1 MTRPAVLVI
10 DDQYAADEGLRLSFL
25 ENAGLCEVDSGT
37 AYLEPPLADAVF
49 CSGQRRENG
58 CISNDYQVIRQAVAT
73 ASPGGDNWTLVFLDV
88 RFDSDLPASHSGDDR
103 FGVDVRKRL
112 ATDFPGLPVI
122 MLSTKKQKELDDH
135 DTPYLAKLG
144 LSPQLIATFL
154 LRYGRLTGEQR
165 RALLQLPAQIV
176 MQSESSFAL
185 FRKAF
190 AAAVGEAPVLILGET
205 GTGKEVL
212 ARYIH
217 QRSRRASAPFVAK
230 NMAAIAEGLAE
241 SEVFGHEKGAFTG
254 AERKVSGLFA
264 QADGGTLFLDELG
277 DMPLSLQ
284 SKLLRTLQDGEVWP
298 VGATKPFKV
307 DVRIIAATSRDLTAM
322 QRDDSF
328 RKDLFSRINAEILSL
343 PPLRE
348 RPEDI
353 TALVD
358 FYLQKFM
365 NDAGKLGISLAAE
378 GLDLL
383 HQHPFPG
390 NVRELGNIIQRLVR
404 YKSNNSII
412 FAADVREALSAPK
425 QTPPTPIPVADK
437 ELPAFTASQ
446 DQNLEQLF
454 SVLASWPVAE
464 NDPLLQGGKPR
475 LQQLVQNLLQKMAG
489 ACLVRCC
496 DPRNGRLN
504 RQAAMQLLTGDN
516 SLTGKGPARV
526 INEILGRK
534 ADTAINDEDLEQLLN
549 AGFTKKEGE

>member
-1 MTRPAVLVI
+1 MSRPVVLII
-10 DDQYAADEGLRLSFL
+10 DDQYADDEGLRLSFL
-25 ENAGLCEVDSGT
+25 ENAGFVEAAVGSG
-37 AYLEPPLADAVF
+37 ALEGPLADAVF
-49 CSGQRRENG
+49 CSGQRRENNLA
-58 CISNDYQVIRQAVAT
+58 SNDYQVIKAAVEAG
-73 ASPGGDNWTLVFLDV
+73 PPDGGDWALVFLDV
-88 RFDSDLPASHSGDDR
+88 RFDSDHPGSQGDDR
-103 FGVDVRKRL
+103 FGEEARKWL
-112 ATDFPGLPVI
+112 AADFPNLPVV
-122 MLSTKKQKELDDH
+122 MLSTKKQQELHDH
-135 DTPYLAKLG
+135 GTPYLAKLG
-144 LSPQLIATFL
+144 LTPQLIATFL

-176 MQSESSFAL
+176 MQAESSFAI
-185 FRKAF
+185 FREAF
-190 AAAVGEAPVLILGET
+190 AIAAGEAPVLILGET
-205 GTGKEVL
+205 GTGKEVV

-217 QRSRRASAPFVAK
+217 QSSRRAGAPFVAK

-254 AERKVSGLFA
+254 ADRKSAGLFA
-264 QADGGTLFLDELG
+264 QADGGTLFLDEIG

-284 SKLLRTLQDGEVWP
+284 SKLLRALQDGEVWP

-307 DVRIIAATSRDLTAM
+307 DVRIIAATSRDLAAM

-328 RKDLFSRINAEILSL
+328 REDLFSRINAEILSL

-365 NDAGKLGISLAAE
+365 NDAGKLGISLATE
-378 GLDLL
+378 GLKNL
-383 HQHPFPG
+383 HRYPFPG

-404 YKSNNSII
+404 HKSNNSII
-412 FAADVREALSAPK
+412 FAADVREALTTGNRSPK
-425 QTPPTPIPVADK
+425 ERRPDSQQEKIAAD
-437 ELPAFTASQ
+437 ASE
-446 DQNLEQLF
+446 DHSLERFFAL
-454 SVLASWPVAE
+454 LATWTIAE

-475 LQQLVQNLLQKMAG
+475 LQLLVQALLQKMAG
-489 ACLVRCC
+489 ACLVRCR

-526 INEILGRK
+526 LNEILGRK
-534 ADTAINDEDLEQLLN
+534 ADTAITDEDLEQLIDACL
-549 AGFTKKEGE
+549 TQKEGE